1 MVQSES
7 ETLWGS
13 HNEEWDDDD
22 DDNMLYLYSIEPY
35 FKVLLCPKSLTAR
48 IRKKKVSSLELYKIQ
63 YCQRIIL

>member
-35 FKVLLCPKSLTAR
+35 FKVLLCP
-48 IRKKKVSSLELYKIQ
+48 
-63 YCQRIIL
+63 